1 MLFII
6 LLINIPTLTAH
17 TSTVQLGN
25 KRAAFPGRTK
35 DGRVINFVSTA
46 ELKLLDRVSPIL
58 SFTVNLKALYF
69 RLYCRCLIR
78 HYVKTII

>member
-1 MLFII
+1 MPLNTYDALAHKNKMLFII

-35 DGRVINFVSTA
+35 DGTVINFVSTA
-46 ELKLLDRVSPIL
+46 ELKLLDRVRPIL
-58 SFTVNLKALYF
+58 SFTVNLKAL
-69 RLYCRCLIR
+69 CLL
-78 HYVKTII
+78 